1 MRMNELSCLI
11 DDLRKCAKTLSD
23 SADWIENA
31 FSGESPKEPEAPKLA
46 LEDVR
51 AVLASKARLGHRAE
65 VRDLLLKYGAE
76 KLSEI
81 DPIKYP
87 ELLKDAEALPN
98 E

>member
-1 MRMNELSCLI
+1 MNELSCLI
-11 DDLRKCAKTLSD
+11 DDLRKCAKTLND
-23 SADWIENA
+23 SADRIENA
-31 FSGESPKEPEAPKLA
+31 FSGESPKEPEAPKLT

-51 AVLASKARLGHRAE
+51 TVLATKARMGYRAE

-81 DPIKYP
+81 DPAKYP
-87 ELLKDAEALPN
+87 ELLQDAEALSKD